1 MYLAIIVVAIAVLLV
16 CCGMS
21 SHDSVPMNRDINQ
34 PVTDE
39 EFMAAC
45 SVKDPEIALKVRQI
59 LSHCSG
65 VDEENIHPHD
75 RLIYELGME

>member
-1 MYLAIIVVAIAVLLV
+1 MYFAIIFIAIMVLLV

-21 SHDSVPMNRDINQ
+21 SHDSVPMNRDIDQ
-34 PVTDE
+34 PVSDE

-45 SVKDPEIALKVRQI
+45 SVKDSEIALKVRQI
-59 LSHCSG
+59 LSDCSG
-65 VDEENIHPHD
+65 VDEENIHPND